1 MTEHPARAPS
11 RGERLTCAFLSLCLT
26 SSAALAFAQDRSRNP
41 AQNAQK
47 PAIRYLAALPAESH
61 GERVLAELFHAGTA
75 DEIPLG
81 ISNGYPVL
89 FHSLPELNWLA
100 SQLWGGKHFKQV
112 ATTPEG
118 EPIVRLDN
126 QIVRTDTGAVFNL
139 FDAYV
144 TKEVVSQV
152 FVGQNDRDET
162 VPAPSGTLSPVQV
175 SFLHDSVRIDDK
187 PSIVLNYFEDESLP
201 IIRRVF
207 DEIRELDAEVC
218 PGVYVGRAH
227 VRRCTSL
234 SCAEMPTV
242 LVDTPEQ
249 MTFGTR
255 YEWAFW
261 TYFLLDFS
269 PTQRCNLAPALSR
282 ASQKLAAEGI
292 RVSLPPPPAP

>member
-1 MTEHPARAPS
+1 MTEPPARAAS
-11 RGERLTCAFLSLCLT
+11 RGERLTCARLSLCL
-26 SSAALAFAQDRSRNP
+26 SGSAALATAQDRARNP

-61 GERVLAELFHAGTA
+61 GERVLAELFHDGSA
-75 DEIPLG
+75 EQVPLG
-81 ISNGYPVL
+81 VSNGYPVL

-100 SQLWGGKHFKQV
+100 SQLWGGKHFRQV
-112 ATTPEG
+112 GTTSSG
-118 EPIVRLDN
+118 EPVVRLDN
-126 QIVRTDTGAVFNL
+126 AILRTDTGSVFNL

-144 TKEVVSQV
+144 TREVPSRV
-152 FVGQNDRDET
+152 FVGQNDRGET
-162 VPAPSGTLSPVQV
+162 VPAPTGTLAPVHV

-207 DEIRELDAEVC
+207 DEIRELDAVAC

-242 LVDTPEQ
+242 LVDTPEE

-261 TYFLLDFS
+261 TYFLLDFTPGAS
-269 PTQRCNLAPALSR
+269 CDLAPALER
-282 ASQKLAAEGI
+282 ARQKLLAEGLS
-292 RVSLPPPPAP
+292 VSLPPPPAP